1 MKKKCF
7 LVATALLSAIG
18 CLGVNTPASAQ
29 TCTPLAVVAGNGA
42 TEVSKTVTL
51 PGLLFIDSNWDT
63 DFVVDGPYDYF
74 VTSIIS
80 ESGNPYDIDVFLKYP
95 DESYDVAYS
104 TREISLEEDEPF
116 LITAESRLESDPYQI
131 NVRVGGLQSEGNSY
145 TASVSGCR

>member
-1 MKKKCF
+1 MSKSHW
-7 LVATALLSAIG
+7 LAVLLSAVG
-18 CLGVNTPASAQ
+18 LLSAGSSASAQ
-29 TCTPLAVVAGNGA
+29 TCTPLEVVEGDGA

-63 DFVVDGPYDYF
+63 DFVADEPYDYF
-74 VTSIIS
+74 VTSIVS

-116 LITAESRLESDPYQI
+116 VITAESRLESDPYQI
-131 NVRVGGLQSEGNSY
+131 NVRVGGLQAEGNSY